1 MGLLEIA
8 SGQSVWRG
16 MDYYDDKK
24 VLSWKVT
31 GDESHDGIVSGR
43 NGHSYNVH
51 IDKVHP
57 RKSTCTCPFAAS
69 EVGTGKGFAY
79 QEFLD
84 QLGHLSAPSCCFSSV
99 WFKGPAIFFL
109 HTGFGIAWFLGSWLL
124 GVLYDIDVLY
134 LTAVSVGA
142 QLLAIVFYL
151 LCIRKAAQEA

>member
-1 MGLLEIA
+1 MYILIKFIRENQPAL
-8 SGQSVWRG
+8 
-16 MDYYDDKK
+16 
-24 VLSWKVT
+24 
-31 GDESHDGIVSGR
+31 VS
-43 NGHSYNVH
+43 
-51 IDKVHP
+51 
-57 RKSTCTCPFAAS
+57 FAAS

-84 QLGHLSAPSCCFSSV
+84 QLGAFIGPVMLFFISLVQGTGNLFSTYRLWHCLV
-99 WFKGPAIFFL
+99 
-109 HTGFGIAWFLGSWLL
+109 LGSWLL

>member
-1 MGLLEIA
+1 MNLT
-8 SGQSVWRG
+8 
-16 MDYYDDKK
+16 M
-24 VLSWKVT
+24 VLSPEEMDILIMYILIKFIR
-31 GDESHDGIVSGR
+31 ENQPALVS
-43 NGHSYNVH
+43 
-51 IDKVHP
+51 
-57 RKSTCTCPFAAS
+57 FAAS

-84 QLGHLSAPSCCFSSV
+84 QLGRLSAPSCCFSSA

-151 LCIRKAAQEA
+151 LCIRKAAQED

>member
-31 GDESHDGIVSGR
+31 GDESYDGIVSGR

-57 RKSTCTCPFAAS
+57 RKSTCPCPFAAS

-84 QLGHLSAPSCCFSSV
+84 QLGAFIGPVMLFFISLLQGSGNLFSTYRLWHCLV
-99 WFKGPAIFFL
+99 
-109 HTGFGIAWFLGSWLL
+109 FGQLAAWRF
-124 GVLYDIDVLY
+124 V
-134 LTAVSVGA
+134 
-142 QLLAIVFYL
+142 
-151 LCIRKAAQEA
+151 

>member
-31 GDESHDGIVSGR
+31 GDESYDGIVSGR

-57 RKSTCTCPFAAS
+57 RKSTCPCPFAAGRR
-69 EVGTGKGFAY
+69 VICKHNMIALYFTVDPGAVK
-79 QEFLD
+79 EFL
-84 QLGHLSAPSCCFSSV
+84 
-99 WFKGPAIFFL
+99 K
-109 HTGFGIAWFLGSWLL
+109 
-124 GVLYDIDVLY
+124 
-134 LTAVSVGA
+134 
-142 QLLAIVFYL
+142 
-151 LCIRKAAQEA
+151 R